1 MVSITEAL
9 IRNTIMYT
17 VMLKDGTV
25 GKVDCLVVNVGE
37 LVTVDLH
44 DENGMPIQITGTIEE
59 ILEDNTNY
67 EPSLSSRMN
76 MKFGVVSD
84 AHIITNVNMG
94 LNAYD
99 TLCLICAELNI
110 NLDNVDDSDFDSCSI
125 ILENFCNSADE
136 ETGYTV
142 SVWFDGE

>member
-1 MVSITEAL
+1 
-9 IRNTIMYT
+9 MYT

-25 GKVDCLVVNVGE
+25 GVVDCLVVKKGQ

-44 DENGMPIQITGTIEE
+44 DENGCPVQVTGTIEE

-76 MKFGVVSD
+76 MKFGIVSD
-84 AHIITNVNMG
+84 AHIMNKVNMG

-99 TLCLICAELNI
+99 TLCFICSELNI

-125 ILENFCNSADE
+125 ILENFCNSANED
-136 ETGYTV
+136 TGYTV